1 MRFAQKNVLVTG
13 TAAGLGRHIAQAFAA
28 EGADIAILDFRD
40 ASATPREIAVL
51 KRRCEFFQSDVRDE
65 DRVEKAVA
73 GAAEFFGRRID
84 VLVNNTAFNG
94 HYSLIKDMPLAHWR
108 ETIEINPTGTML
120 VTRTVL
126 PFMLDRKAGA
136 IVTIASNVA
145 RRGLSYRAD
154 YVCSKWALLGFT
166 QTLALE
172 VASQNIRVNT
182 VCPGPIEGDQFEDV
196 MGRHAEVEGKS
207 IAEVRS
213 EWEATPMNRCVEPQ
227 EVASVMLFL
236 CSSEAS
242 GMTGQAIN
250 VTGGLIMTQSAA
262 RQSGPLISFHQGDE
276 ENEDRTCTS

>member
-1 MRFAQKNVLVTG
+1 MRKPVPSMRFAQKNVLVTG
-13 TAAGLGRHIAQAFAA
+13 AAAGLGRHIAQAFAA
-28 EGADIAILDFRD
+28 EGADVAILDFQD
-40 ASATPREIAVL
+40 ASATAREIAVL

-65 DRVEKAVA
+65 DGVKKAVA

-84 VLVNNTAFNG
+84 VLVNNAGFNG

-108 ETIEINPTGTML
+108 ETIEINLTGTML

-136 IVTIASNVA
+136 IVTTASNVA

-172 VASQNIRVNT
+172 VASQNIRVNA
-182 VCPGPIEGDQFEDV
+182 VCPGPIEGDRIEDV

-207 IAEVRS
+207 IAEVRR
-213 EWEATPMNRCVEPQ
+213 EWEATPMNRFVEPQ

-236 CSSEAS
+236 CSPEAS
-242 GMTGQAIN
+242 AMTGQAIN
-250 VTGGLIMTQSAA
+250 VTGGLIMT
-262 RQSGPLISFHQGDE
+262 
-276 ENEDRTCTS
+276 